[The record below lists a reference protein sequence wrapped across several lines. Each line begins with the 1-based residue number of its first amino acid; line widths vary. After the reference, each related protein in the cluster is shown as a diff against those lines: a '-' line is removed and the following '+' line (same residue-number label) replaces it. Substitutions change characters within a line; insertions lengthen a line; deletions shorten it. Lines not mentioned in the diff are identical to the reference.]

1 MSDKLQFVVSRT
13 EPIMKSRE
21 RAGVQSEPDQRILE
35 FVDDEL
41 KLIGHFPNMPFNET
55 IFVTGFPGFI
65 ATRLVKRLAAEG
77 ARFILLSQPALLAT
91 AQGAATNIASETG
104 IDIERFRIV
113 EGDITKPN
121 LGLSEA
127 ELAEARRETMTVFH
141 LAAIYDLEVAEDV
154 ATRVNVA
161 GTRNVNDFVKSIEQL
176 KRYHYVST
184 CYVAGKREGL
194 IKENELAHHA
204 GFRNHYEETK
214 YAAETTVE
222 ALKSELPV
230 TIHRPAV
237 VCGDSHTGETAKY
250 DGIYYLIHYLRKWPA
265 GLTLLNIGNSEVRL
279 NLVPVDFVIDA
290 MVALAKDD
298 RAIGATVQLADPAP
312 LTTHQLFNEISKAIR
327 GRDSFATVPAG
338 IVYPVLRLPLAPKLT
353 GLPHSAVP
361 YFFLEQTYDTTR
373 ARELLE
379 PHGIRCPGFPEYVG
393 ALVNFVAEHPRLR

>member
-1 MSDKLQFVVSRT
+1 M
-13 EPIMKSRE
+13 
-21 RAGVQSEPDQRILE
+21 A
-35 FVDDEL
+35 
-41 KLIGHFPNMPFNET
+41 FNET
-55 IFVTGFPGFI
+55 VFLTGFPGFI

-77 ARFILLSQPALLAT
+77 ARFILLSQPALLETARAEVAT
-91 AQGAATNIASETG
+91 IASETG
-104 IDIERFRIV
+104 VDVERFRIV
-113 EGDITKPN
+113 AGDITQTN
-121 LGLSEA
+121 LGLSET
-127 ELAEARRETMTVFH
+127 ELEAARRETTTVFH
-141 LAAIYDLEVAEDV
+141 LAAIYDLEVAEDL
-154 ATRVNVA
+154 ATRVNLG
-161 GTRNVNDFVKSIEQL
+161 GTRNVNNFVKSVERL

-194 IKENELAHHA
+194 IREAELAHDA

-214 YAAETTVE
+214 YAAETTVA
-222 ALKSELPV
+222 ALKAELPV

-237 VCGDSHTGETAKY
+237 VCGDSHSGETAKY
-250 DGIYYLIHYLRKWPA
+250 DGIYYLIHYLRKWPR

-279 NLVPVDFVIDA
+279 NLVPIDFVIDA

-312 LTTHQLFNEISKAIR
+312 LTTHQLFNEISKAMR

-338 IVYPVLRLPLAPKLT
+338 IVYPVLRLQLAPKLT

-379 PHGIRCPGFPEYVG
+379 SYGIRCPGFPEYVG

>member
-1 MSDKLQFVVSRT
+1 M
-13 EPIMKSRE
+13 
-21 RAGVQSEPDQRILE
+21 A
-35 FVDDEL
+35 
-41 KLIGHFPNMPFNET
+41 FNET
-55 IFVTGFPGFI
+55 VFVTGFPGFI
-65 ATRLVKRLAAEG
+65 ATRLVKRLAAAG
-77 ARFILLSQPALLAT
+77 AKCILLSQPALLET
-91 AQGAATNIASETG
+91 ARSEVAG
-104 IDIERFRIV
+104 ISEEIGVDAGRFRIV
-113 EGDITKPN
+113 AGDITQTN
-121 LGLSEA
+121 LGLSEG
-127 ELAEARRETMTVFH
+127 ELAEARRETTVVFH
-141 LAAIYDLEVAEDV
+141 LAAIYDLEVAEET

-161 GTRNVNDFVKSIEQL
+161 GTRNVNNFARSIQNL

-194 IKENELAHHA
+194 IRETELHHEA

-222 ALKSELPV
+222 ALKPELPV

-279 NLVPVDFVIDA
+279 NLVPIDFVVDA
-290 MVALAKDD
+290 MVALAEDD

-338 IVYPVLRLPLAPKLT
+338 IVYPVLRLPLAPKIT

-361 YFFLEQTYDTTR
+361 YFFLEQTYDTTISR
-373 ARELLE
+373 GLLE
-379 PHGIRCPGFPEYVG
+379 PHGIRCPGFAEYVG
-393 ALVNFVAEHPRLR
+393 ALVNFVAEHPRL